1 MEREDYTMKKRLA
14 AALLLA
20 VAVSAAGCGSGQKA
34 ETPAV
39 SQEEK
44 KGETKAEQT
53 KEEGAGE
60 EAASGE
66 SDMPWK
72 IEPLAERV
80 TLNVGNMASTSPHL
94 PTYIAQ
100 QKGWLDAVGID
111 VESVLFNSGP
121 AMMEACSAGA
131 WDCGSTGIGG
141 VITGILG
148 HDIQV
153 LAPAARDEGGH
164 QAFFARKDSPIV
176 LDGQGHGTYPEV
188 YGTPESW
195 KGKEIFCAKGT
206 TNHFTLYKT
215 LESLGLTLDDVN
227 VVNME
232 VSSANTAFKAGQGDV
247 VGVWGP
253 LVYSEDKADLVMVSS
268 DAWVKTG
275 IVTNYVANPKAWEA
289 NEEAITKW
297 LEVCIMTGEWIQEHQ
312 EEAAVYMTQMYEED
326 GYPSTDEE
334 NLKIL
339 QNNPFCSLEYDADI
353 VTMNSDNTMN
363 KMAQQTYDAMSVFVK
378 MGNYTQEQLEALRDS
393 GNFLTAPVERI
404 AADHR

>member
-1 MEREDYTMKKRLA
+1 MKKRMAAALILA
-14 AALLLA
+14 AA
-20 VAVSAAGCGSGQKA
+20 VAAAGCGAKQQA
-34 ETPAV
+34 ETPAAA
-39 SQEEK
+39 QQEK
-44 KGETKAEQT
+44 KEETGAGKADTGET
-53 KEEGAGE
+53 
-60 EAASGE
+60 EASAQAE

-72 IEPLAERV
+72 ITPLAEPV
-80 TLNVGNMASTSPHL
+80 KLKVGNMASTSPHL

-100 QKGWLDAVGID
+100 QKGWLDAVGLE

-141 VITGILG
+141 VITGVLG
-148 HDIQV
+148 HDVQV

-176 LDGQGHGTYPEV
+176 QDGQGHGTCPEV
-188 YGTPESW
+188 YGTAESW

-215 LESLGLTLDDVN
+215 LESLGMTLDDVN

-275 IVTNYVANPKAWEA
+275 IVTNYVANPKAWEEK
-289 NEEAITKW
+289 EEAITKW

-353 VTMNSDNTMN
+353 VTMNSDNTMI

-378 MGNYTQEQLEALRDS
+378 MGNYTQEQLETLKDS
-393 GNFLTAPVERI
+393 NFLAEPVQSI
-404 AADHR
+404 AAEHK

>member
-1 MEREDYTMKKRLA
+1 MILA
-14 AALLLA
+14 AA
-20 VAVSAAGCGSGQKA
+20 VAAAGCGAKQQA
-34 ETPAV
+34 ETPAAA
-39 SQEEK
+39 QQEK
-44 KGETKAEQT
+44 KEETGAGKADTGET
-53 KEEGAGE
+53 
-60 EAASGE
+60 EASAQAE

-72 IEPLAERV
+72 ITPLAEPV
-80 TLNVGNMASTSPHL
+80 KLKVGNMASTSPHL

-100 QKGWLDAVGID
+100 QKGWLDAVGLE

-141 VITGILG
+141 VITGVLG
-148 HDIQV
+148 HDVQV

-176 LDGQGHGTYPEV
+176 QDGQGHGTCPEV
-188 YGTPESW
+188 YGTAESW

-215 LESLGLTLDDVN
+215 LESLGMTLDDVN

-275 IVTNYVANPKAWEA
+275 IVTNYVANPKAWEEK
-289 NEEAITKW
+289 EEAITKW

-353 VTMNSDNTMN
+353 VTMNSDNTMI

-378 MGNYTQEQLEALRDS
+378 MGNYTQEQLETLKDS
-393 GNFLTAPVERI
+393 GNFLAEPVQSI
-404 AADHR
+404 AAEHK

>member
-1 MEREDYTMKKRLA
+1 MKKRMAAALILA
-14 AALLLA
+14 AA
-20 VAVSAAGCGSGQKA
+20 VAAAGCGAKQQA
-34 ETPAV
+34 ETPAAA
-39 SQEEK
+39 QQEK
-44 KGETKAEQT
+44 KEETGAEADTGET
-53 KEEGAGE
+53 
-60 EAASGE
+60 EASAQAE

-72 IEPLAERV
+72 ITPLAEPV
-80 TLNVGNMASTSPHL
+80 KLKVGNMASTSPHL

-100 QKGWLDAVGID
+100 QKGWLDAVGLE

-141 VITGILG
+141 VITGVLG
-148 HDIQV
+148 HDVQV

-176 LDGQGHGTYPEV
+176 QDGQGHGTCPEV
-188 YGTPESW
+188 YGTAESW

-215 LESLGLTLDDVN
+215 LESLGMTLDDVN

-275 IVTNYVANPKAWEA
+275 IVTNYVANPKAWEEK
-289 NEEAITKW
+289 EEAITKW

-353 VTMNSDNTMN
+353 VTMNSDNTMI

-378 MGNYTQEQLEALRDS
+378 MGNYTQEQLETLKDS
-393 GNFLTAPVERI
+393 GNFLAEPVQSI
-404 AADHR
+404 AAEHK

>member
-1 MEREDYTMKKRLA
+1 MKKRALA
-14 AALLLA
+14 LFLAL
-20 VAVSAAGCGSGQKA
+20 SMTMTIMGCGKKEVNENKDNDSA
-34 ETPAV
+34 VVEET
-39 SQEEK
+39 EE
-44 KGETKAEQT
+44 T
-53 KEEGAGE
+53 EE
-60 EAASGE
+60 
-66 SDMPWK
+66 MPWE
-72 IEPLAERV
+72 IEPLKEKV
-80 TLNVGNMASTSPHL
+80 TLKVGNMASTSPHL

-100 QKGWLDAVGID
+100 QKGWLDEVGIE

-131 WDCGSTGIGG
+131 WECGSTGIGG
-141 VITGILG
+141 VITGVLG
-148 HDIQV
+148 HDVKI

-164 QAFFARKDSPIV
+164 QAFFARKDSDIV
-176 LDGQGHGTYPEV
+176 TSGQGHGTCPEV
-188 YGTPESW
+188 YGTAEAW

-253 LVYSEDKADLVMVSS
+253 LVYSEDKKDLVMVSS

-275 IVTNYVANPKAWEA
+275 IVTNYVANPQAWE
-289 NEEAITKW
+289 EKSEAITKW
-297 LEVCIMTGEWIQEHQ
+297 LEVCIMTGEWIQENM
-312 EEAAVYMTQMYEED
+312 EEAAAYMTQMYEED

-339 QNNPFCSLEYDADI
+339 QNNPFCSLEYDKDI
-353 VTMNSDNTMN
+353 VTMNEENTMS
-363 KMAQQTYDAMSVFVK
+363 KMEQQTYDAMSVFVK
-378 MGNYTQEQLEALRDS
+378 MGNYTNEQLDELIKGD
-393 GNFLTAPVERI
+393 NFLAEPIENIVK
-404 AADHR
+404 AQNK

>member
-1 MEREDYTMKKRLA
+1 MKKRMAAALILA
-14 AALLLA
+14 AA
-20 VAVSAAGCGSGQKA
+20 VAAAGCGAKQQA
-34 ETPAV
+34 ETPAAA
-39 SQEEK
+39 QQEK
-44 KGETKAEQT
+44 KEETGAGKADTGET
-53 KEEGAGE
+53 
-60 EAASGE
+60 EASAQAE

-72 IEPLAERV
+72 ITPLAEPV
-80 TLNVGNMASTSPHL
+80 KLKVGNMASTSPHL

-100 QKGWLDAVGID
+100 QKGWLDAVGLE

-141 VITGILG
+141 VITGVLG
-148 HDIQV
+148 HDVQV

-176 LDGQGHGTYPEV
+176 QDGQGHGTCPEV
-188 YGTPESW
+188 YGTAESW

-215 LESLGLTLDDVN
+215 LESLGMTLDDVN

-275 IVTNYVANPKAWEA
+275 IVTNYVANPKAWEEK
-289 NEEAITKW
+289 EEAITKW

-353 VTMNSDNTMN
+353 VTMNSDNTMI

-378 MGNYTQEQLEALRDS
+378 MGNYTQEQLETLKDS
-393 GNFLTAPVERI
+393 GNFLAEPVQSI
-404 AADHR
+404 AAEHK

>member
-1 MEREDYTMKKRLA
+1 M
-14 AALLLA
+14 
-20 VAVSAAGCGSGQKA
+20 
-34 ETPAV
+34 
-39 SQEEK
+39 
-44 KGETKAEQT
+44 
-53 KEEGAGE
+53 
-60 EAASGE
+60 
-66 SDMPWK
+66 
-72 IEPLAERV
+72 
-80 TLNVGNMASTSPHL
+80 
-94 PTYIAQ
+94 
-100 QKGWLDAVGID
+100 
-111 VESVLFNSGP
+111 
-121 AMMEACSAGA
+121 
-131 WDCGSTGIGG
+131 
-141 VITGILG
+141 
-148 HDIQV
+148 

-176 LDGQGHGTYPEV
+176 QDGQGHGTCPEV
-188 YGTPESW
+188 YGTAESW

-215 LESLGLTLDDVN
+215 LESLGMTLDDVN

-275 IVTNYVANPKAWEA
+275 IVTNYVANPKAWEEK
-289 NEEAITKW
+289 EEAITKW

-353 VTMNSDNTMN
+353 VTMNSDNTMI

-378 MGNYTQEQLEALRDS
+378 MGNYTQEQLETLKDS
-393 GNFLTAPVERI
+393 GNFLAEPVQSI
-404 AADHR
+404 AAEHK

>member
-1 MEREDYTMKKRLA
+1 MLKKTLM
-14 AALLLA
+14 LLLSLS
-20 VAVSAAGCGSGQKA
+20 VAISVVGCGQKKN
-34 ETPAV
+34 EGGEVKPAGDNAAV
-39 SQEEK
+39 ES
-44 KGETKAEQT
+44 
-53 KEEGAGE
+53 EGT
-60 EAASGE
+60 
-66 SDMPWK
+66 DMPWE
-72 IEPLAERV
+72 IEPLKEKI
-80 TLNVGNMASTSPHL
+80 TLKVGNMASTSPHL

-100 QKGWLDAVGID
+100 QKGWLDAVGIE

-141 VITGILG
+141 VITGVLG
-148 HDIQV
+148 HDVKV

-164 QAFFARKDSPIV
+164 QAFFARKDSDIV
-176 LDGQGHGTYPEV
+176 TSGQGHGTCADV
-188 YGTPESW
+188 YGTADAW
-195 KGKEIFCAKGT
+195 RGKEIFCAKGT

-253 LVYSEDKADLVMVSS
+253 LVYSEDKKDLVMVSS

-275 IVTNYVANPKAWEA
+275 IVTNYVANPKAWE
-289 NEEAITKW
+289 EKSEAIIKW
-297 LEVCIMTGEWIQEHQ
+297 LEVCIMAGEWIQENQ
-312 EEAAVYMTQMYEED
+312 EEAATYMTQMYEED

-339 QNNPFCSLEYDADI
+339 QNNPFCSLEYDKDI
-353 VTMNSDNTMN
+353 VTMNEEGTMS

-378 MGNYTQEQLEALRDS
+378 MGNYTEEQLNELTKGD
-393 GNFLTAPVERI
+393 NFLSEPVEDI
-404 AADHR
+404 LAAQGK